1 MGKSQWVVSHRDKWA
16 VRGEKKERV
25 TAVFDTK
32 QEAIK
37 RGRQIAKNKESELII
52 CNKDGTISQ
61 RESYGHD
68 PFPPR
73 DKEH

>member
-1 MGKSQWVVSHRDKWA
+1 MGKNQWVVPHDDKWA
-16 VRGEKKERV
+16 VRGEKNDRV

-32 QEAIK
+32 QEAIE
-37 RGRQIAKNKESELII
+37 RGRQIARNGGSEFII